1 MKKLFLF
8 IFLIS
13 CGSPN
18 SNYNV
23 NNEVLDFDKN
33 LTFDEFKNLV
43 TRYDESSPYPDIDK

>member
-13 CGSPN
+13 CTTPN

-23 NNEVLDFDKN
+23 NNEFLDFDKN
-33 LTFDEFKNLV
+33 LTFDEFNTLLIKY
-43 TRYDESSPYPDIDK
+43 TRTSSYPNIDE

>member
-13 CGSPN
+13 CASPN

-23 NNEVLDFDKN
+23 NNEVLDFDKD
-33 LTFDEFKNLV
+33 LTFDEFNILLIKYAE
-43 TRYDESSPYPDIDK
+43 TSTYPNIDK